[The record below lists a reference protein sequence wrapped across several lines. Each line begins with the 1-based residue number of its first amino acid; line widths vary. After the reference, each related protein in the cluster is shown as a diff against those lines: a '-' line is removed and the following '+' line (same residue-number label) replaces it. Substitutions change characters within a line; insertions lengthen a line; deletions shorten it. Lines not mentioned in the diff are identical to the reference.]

1 MKTTIKAIIP
11 AIVILILSFSTTCLC
26 LQDKITN
33 YNTAIRTI
41 DNYVNTYNTD
51 NVAMSKIIAMSA
63 DAELFSEFGVNN
75 INATVNH
82 QELKCMITEN
92 FCSDFYKYYVIVLI
106 VLLIPCVTV
115 GSIIFLRC

>member
-33 YNTAIRTI
+33 YKTAIRTI

-51 NVAMSKIIAMSA
+51 NVTISEIISMSA

-82 QELKCMITEN
+82 QELKYMITEN
-92 FCSDFYKYYVIVLI
+92 FCSDFYKCYVIVLI